1 MTKKILPGPYL
12 LNQGTT
18 SSPWFNFMVDPNF
31 SPTSGVT
38 RVGVTTSIGKSEEEG
53 LDFFALQV
61 NFLWA
66 PWVDTGVHG
75 GLQVHGAQAWHINW
89 GGLVSSDTNYNGYQQ
104 NNPFDMDKMQNS
116 IPQYVDLSSV
126 NFNYNKPIK
135 YSVELDGKVIFLPGY
150 YNKIEGRTPYYVNHT
165 RQLWKW
171 NFIVSSTDGSFQPIQ
186 QSIYT
191 NRPYISQAIFWDENV
206 RKNSVQSKWTD
217 FTYENAGGRTAAVTV
232 SSSTINAN
240 DFFSSVQK
248 SGGKIISGQD
258 IVNQVIDIGDNGYIV
273 ENNIAS
279 STINITSSG
288 TVENNIIS
296 KGANIVVSS
305 EGNAVSNKILGGVVT
320 VRSGGIA
327 TWQNISSGGRVSVE
341 GKGHANGTII
351 SSGGR
356 LEVSAGGIVDSAT
369 VVTGGVILASPKA
382 ELRED
387 FANNGMISGGILMG
401 NEKIYSGA
409 QHKDVYVSGAF
420 NGDRRSGYLEYK
432 SEITVLRGGNLFNAT
447 FDNESV
453 LTVQNG
459 GSISGTVVLKNGAS
473 GVIGPTA
480 GGTIDYYGDGNTG
493 LTVSGLASGGVL
505 TTVINAF
512 PSKSKNY
519 LNGFNIAGVKSSDI
533 RSLSYPTTDQVRLQL
548 KSGREITL
556 NIVGV
561 KNAGYPW
568 PPTQTLNLRDGFE
581 DFDNIESLDAR
592 ENIAA
597 CFVKGSKIRLGSGEK
612 AVESIEIGDEV
623 VTLCPETQTYRT
635 VPVIWVGRK
644 RMVVDASRPE
654 DQAGYPVR
662 IVKDALGAG
671 LPREDLVVTPEHC
684 LYLNGGFVPA
694 RMLVNHRSIFYD
706 RTLTD
711 YDYFHIETAEHSILM
726 ANDVLTESYLDTGN
740 RSTFEEQGN
749 VVSLRSGVGSWEQ
762 DAAAPLLVEREA
774 VEPLYREFEARAHV
788 LGCVDHRGDDESLTT
803 DPDLRLLTN
812 DGTIL
817 SRKRSLNGRE
827 LFLIPQGTQ
836 SVQILS
842 RTSRPSEVIGPFVDD
857 RRELGVL
864 IGAMD
869 FFHAA
874 GTDRITGHHTA
885 ADLWGWAELESASY
899 RWTQGAAML
908 PITPEDLKQG
918 GLLSIQVIAAGPYLT
933 SREDNSPNP
942 SVKIA

>member
-1 MTKKILPGPYL
+1 MTKTVLPGPYNL
-12 LNQGTT
+12 TKGK
-18 SSPWFNFMVDPNF
+18 
-31 SPTSGVT
+31 TSGPHPLFYPSQQVT
-38 RVGVTTSIGKSEEEG
+38 KVSVNVLIKDVKDEND
-53 LDFFALQV
+53 LDFF
-61 NFLWA
+61 
-66 PWVDTGVHG
+66 
-75 GLQVHGAQAWHINW
+75 GLQVTFSEYPWSAEWAHGGVQFWGSSLYRINW
-89 GGLVSSDTNYNGYQQ
+89 GGLVGTDRSDGYVDD
-104 NNPFDMDKMQNS
+104 NPFDIDKIQNT
-116 IPQYVDLSSV
+116 IPQFIDEDGLNQKKFNANNTLVYTVERSGAVD
-126 NFNYNKPIK
+126 
-135 YSVELDGKVIFLPGY
+135 FLPGY
-150 YNKIEGRTPYYVNHT
+150 YTPIQDRKAYYVNHT
-165 RQLWKW
+165 RRMWRW
-171 NFIVSSTDGSFQPIQ
+171 GFTVSSTDGSFKPITQ
-186 QSIYT
+186 YFYT
-191 NRPYISQAIFWDENV
+191 SSPYITQTTFWDENFQT
-206 RKNSVQSKWTD
+206 NYGNSKWTD
-217 FTYENAGGRTAAVTV
+217 FTYETDTDRVSNVIV
-232 SSSTINAN
+232 SSSTIKADEYFQNVE
-240 DFFSSVQK
+240 S
-248 SGGKIISGQD
+248 SGGKVTSGKN
-258 IVNQVIDIGDNGYIV
+258 INSGSLTVGSGGYIV
-273 ENNIAS
+273 NNNVS
-279 STINITSSG
+279 SALTYVSSG
-288 TVENNIIS
+288 GTFENNIIS
-296 KGANIVVSS
+296 KGANVIVSAGGV
-305 EGNAVSNKILGGVVT
+305 AVSDKIKGGQIT
-320 VRSGGIA
+320 VLSGGDA
-327 TWQNISSGGRVSVE
+327 TWEEVSSGGRIVAQS
-341 GKGHANGTII
+341 GGLLNGLTV
-351 SSGGR
+351 SSGGKV
-356 LEVSAGGIVDSAT
+356 EAQSGSIIEKMTVAQGANVSIASNVQIR
-369 VVTGGVILASPKA
+369 GVITN
-382 ELRED
+382 
-387 FANNGMISGGILMG
+387 FGQISGGILRQT
-401 NEKIYSGA
+401 ETVYSGA
-409 QHKDVYVSGAF
+409 VHRNVLISGDYGAADEFASYVSARVIVQSGGAVR
-420 NGDRRSGYLEYK
+420 DA
-432 SEITVLRGGNLFNAT
+432 TVDEFG
-447 FDNESV
+447 E
-453 LTVQNG
+453 LTVQ
-459 GSISGTVVLKNGAS
+459 
-473 GVIGPTA
+473 
-480 GGTIDYYGDGNTG
+480 
-493 LTVSGLASGGVL
+493 SGGVISGSILLKHDGKVIIGPSAGGVIQLDGADSKGL
-505 TTVINAF
+505 TISGLTSGGVVTTRIKGF
-512 PSKSKNY
+512 PGTDTSRPDRVE
-519 LNGFNIAGVKSSDI
+519 LLGVKPSDV
-533 RSLSYPTTDQVRLQL
+533 RSVSYPTADQVQLML
-548 KSGREITL
+548 KSGRSIVM
-556 NIVGV
+556 NIDGVRSVGYRLADSPQ
-561 KNAGYPW
+561 NGLLYE
-568 PPTQTLNLRDGFE
+568 T
-581 DFDNIESLDAR
+581 
-592 ENIAA
+592 

-623 VTLCPETQTYRT
+623 VTLCPESQTYRT